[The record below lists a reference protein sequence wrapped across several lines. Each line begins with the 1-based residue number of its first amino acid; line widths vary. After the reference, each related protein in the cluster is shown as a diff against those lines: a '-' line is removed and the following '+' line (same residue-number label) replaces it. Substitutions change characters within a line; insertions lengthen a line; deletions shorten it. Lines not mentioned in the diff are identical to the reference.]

1 MSIKQ
6 LGVAVILGALFIF
19 STGEAMAASGWTDFG
34 AIANLNQQGA
44 GAANYVYVDVSVTNN
59 PTDPAACAVRNGF
72 YFVIDDD
79 RKKRLF
85 ATLLAAQ
92 LSSRNV
98 RVYVTG
104 DCYSGYALLDGLIL
118 Q

>member
-1 MSIKQ
+1 MMGKQ
-6 LGVAVILGALFIF
+6 LCAIFIFGLLFILA
-19 STGEAMAASGWTDFG
+19 TGEAIAASGWTDFG
-34 AIANLNQQGA
+34 TISNLNQQSA
-44 GAANYVYVDVSVTNN
+44 GAANYVYVDVSVTSN
-59 PTDPAACAVRNGF
+59 PTDSGACTVRNGF
-72 YFVIDDD
+72 YFVVDDD

-98 RVYVTG
+98 RIFVTG
-104 DCYSGYALLDGLIL
+104 TCYSGYALLDGLIL